1 MNDPVVIS
9 IAGSSRKEWS
19 SGKRRKEWNAC
30 KLKKK
35 STLSLE
41 IVLSVVYLHFSS
53 CVVLFDDPLC
63 FCFQAERGFD
73 GEPGKQGEGVTKIT
87 FVMGFISAFEKDNF
101 IDICE
106 DEQLI
111 VILQHSYIG
120 SNLYDNNCS
129 LF

>member
-1 MNDPVVIS
+1 MNNAVVIS
-9 IAGSSRKEWS
+9 IAGSSRKEWT

-73 GEPGKQGEGVTKIT
+73 GEPGKQGEVVTKIT
-87 FVMGFISAFEKDNF
+87 FVMWFISAFEKDNF
-101 IDICE
+101 IDTCE
-106 DEQLI
+106 DEQLKM
-111 VILQHSYIG
+111 ILNTLISVAIFKF
-120 SNLYDNNCS
+120 N
-129 LF
+129 